1 MDEKI
6 SQRSVISTNCEN
18 SKRTIFPP
26 LLPIH
31 NSIGA
36 VLSRALRVSQNAARG
51 KKGIIAYNLRLS
63 RLNRDVSRAEKRA
76 KREREREKLSP
87 RSTNQPAKLFQS
99 AVIMREFTP
108 PPPLSPFSSTPRLTN
123 RRRALRAR
131 PRGRANLER
140 GRGCSN

>member
-87 RSTNQPAKLFQS
+87 RSTRQTFSICRHYARVYPAAS
-99 AVIMREFTP
+99 S
-108 PPPLSPFSSTPRLTN
+108 LSLLLPRLTN

>member
-63 RLNRDVSRAEKRA
+63 RLNRDVSRAEKRT
-76 KREREREKLSP
+76 KREREREKSSRP
-87 RSTNQPAKLFQS
+87 VQPAKLFQS

-108 PPPLSPFSSTPRLTN
+108 PPPLSPFSSTPCLTN